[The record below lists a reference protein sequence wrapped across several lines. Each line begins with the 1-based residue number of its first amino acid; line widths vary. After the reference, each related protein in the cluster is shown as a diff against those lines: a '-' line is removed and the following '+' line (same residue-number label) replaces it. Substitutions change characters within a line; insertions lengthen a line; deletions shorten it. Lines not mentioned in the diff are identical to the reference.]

1 MVCVTGKACLSQ
13 IKYIPSSGSILWERP
28 QCFGW
33 EETVVYTI
41 TVATEDSVIERSTDQ
56 TDYVFLD
63 SVKGVVNVSV
73 SAENSCGETTQL
85 DHQLVNTDTPARGQ
99 LTITS

>member
-13 IKYIPSSGSILWERP
+13 IKYIPSSGLILWERP

-41 TVATEDSVIERSTDQ
+41 TVTTEDSVIERSTDQ